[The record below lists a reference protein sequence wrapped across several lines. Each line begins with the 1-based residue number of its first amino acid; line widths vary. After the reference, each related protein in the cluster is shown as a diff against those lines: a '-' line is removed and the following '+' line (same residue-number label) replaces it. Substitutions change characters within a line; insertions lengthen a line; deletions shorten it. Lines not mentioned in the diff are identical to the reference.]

1 MKKLLF
7 LSLLF
12 SFSLSAKADT
22 IDYWHIHYNGHEA
35 AVFHQYKH
43 PELNLARMDVAAND
57 SISLRYFR
65 DTPCEDCETRLVL
78 QVGDSSVILGRG
90 RGTFQPVH
98 FKVNQLLQTGQEVL
112 HIWYEEG
119 AVPDPRRRLVM
130 VINLR

>member
-1 MKKLLF
+1 MKKLF
-7 LSLLF
+7 ILSLLF
-12 SFSLSAKADT
+12 CFLQSARADS

-43 PELNLARMDVAAND
+43 PELNLARMDVSAND

-78 QVGDSSVILGRG
+78 QAGDSSLVLGRG

-98 FKVNQLLQTGQEVL
+98 FKVNQLLQSGQETL

-119 AVPDPRRRLVM
+119 PVPDPRRRLVM

>member
-12 SFSLSAKADT
+12 GCSLGASADT

-78 QVGDSSVILGRG
+78 QAGDSSIVLGRG

-98 FKVNQLLQTGQEVL
+98 FKVQQLLHTHSETL

-119 AVPDPRRRLVM
+119 PVPDPRRRLVM